1 MARTAPVPNIPAI
14 PGMNPGVF
22 ILGGGGGGGGRG
34 GRGGNGDGGDQ
45 GAGGKNGGNGAQ
57 GGGRNAGNCGQ
68 SSGGGCPNPAHGGA
82 GGTQAGHPMDP
93 VTGRVYTVAVTD
105 MALPGAFP
113 LVIERA
119 YSSAQR
125 DRDYGLGYGWN
136 HSLGWR
142 VIELRRRRVRVITET
157 ALACEGPCP
166 EEGETVKLPVGL
178 LTRTRDGYLLKADD
192 GITRVF
198 EDVFAIDNEFRLSA
212 LLDHNGNQA
221 RLYYENGTGPLQF
234 VNDSV
239 GRLLRVRRHRD
250 GRIAAFEVKN
260 ASARGAWTSFRT
272 YEYDD
277 RGDLVAARDALGHAT
292 TFAYDADHRL
302 VSERWPTGLEV
313 RYRYDEH
320 GRCVETWCND
330 PNERALLAEGVPE
343 VLADGSRAKGFL
355 HAKIEYGAGEN
366 NVITSRALRRIEVN
380 AFGTTDR
387 IVWAG
392 QVHDNAFNEA
402 GELIGYR
409 DGLGRAWR
417 MGEAGGA
424 YRVVDPLGRATE
436 YLYDDRGD
444 VVTTRGPDGL
454 ETQHARDPNGNLIHL
469 SDAIGMVASF
479 RHDERGCLVHA
490 ETADGGKTSMK
501 YDALCNRVEIVEPH
515 GGARALRYDFLG
527 RLVEMRDEKGG
538 GHRWIYDAMGRVV
551 EYCSPLGAR
560 TSMSYDEVGR
570 FTGER
575 DADGRWFRLIYAG
588 LREVIAVE
596 RSDGTRVSYAYD
608 RELGLVRIVNE
619 EGDVHTIERDLEGRI
634 LSERTFD
641 GRSLRYSN
649 DQAGRLSR
657 LTFDGGEFVEL
668 TYDDLDRVVG
678 RAFSDDTFHKLEYD
692 ERGRLVLFETE
703 AVRAR
708 YTYDARGRCTRED
721 TELVNDPSA
730 TTSIQHVHDAGMHR
744 TTMNVL
750 GAFSVAA
757 PRDAAGRCAALVFS
771 DSSDARRAHQP
782 IATFSYDPTDGETA
796 RLFASGGGLELTRDA
811 HGNVLRSTVVGRGA
825 TAGRP
830 GEPVWV
836 GRLSG
841 PETLRFDYRWSPASE
856 LQVLA
861 DRDRG
866 AQSFTYDAR
875 GRIAQKRHEGRATTE
890 DYVLS
895 PRGDVRWIDGR
906 AQSHLGGGRLVTT
919 NGATLTYDARGRVVK
934 KVEGAA
940 VTTYTWTAL
949 GLLSGMT
956 LPDGARI
963 ELVYDG
969 LARRLEKRVVRRGA
983 ALVRH
988 RYRWDGDDLLEE
1000 TVERQASAADAA
1012 APFTL
1017 VERRRYAYSP
1027 DSPAPIAQAIDTER
1041 GPGAWKYFVHRDGAP
1056 VPLALVAGDGT
1067 VEEVFETE
1075 AYGRVIAGDAAATW
1089 SRFPGHWYEPETGLH
1104 HNRWRYFD
1112 PASATYLSPEPLGLA
1127 GGLEAYG
1134 YVRGR
1139 PLSLVDVDGLMGSS
1153 LATRRLPQ
1161 SQGGGTQVFNGQ
1173 SAAQR
1178 NPGGSGP
1185 LRDIHPAVAA
1195 ALPQDSGRGQ
1205 GRDPSWCSEP
1215 HAISNYL
1222 RDYEQRNGASCD
1234 PGTPQGQRHL
1244 RRALRRMGP
1253 IGSTDVNGTACAPCP
1268 NCSQTLARL
1277 HALAGT
1283 GQQAE
1288 TIPASPPRGGPPLNF
1303 RPAGA
1308 GSPLDRSRQQA
1319 AQGNTAALDDARRA
1333 NATRYRQQ
1341 LEADRAAGRNN
1352 LSDADIQS
1360 RSNRVAG
1367 MTPGVFGGTGENND
1381 WGPT

>member
-22 ILGGGGGGGGRG
+22 IMGGGAGGGGSG
-34 GRGGNGDGGDQ
+34 GRGGNGAGGDQ

-68 SSGGGCPNPAHGGA
+68 GSGGGCPNPSHGGG

-93 VTGRVYTVAVTD
+93 VTGRVYTLAVTD
-105 MALPGAFP
+105 MALPGAFS

-125 DRDYGLGYGWN
+125 DLDYGLGYGWN

-142 VIELRRRRVRVITET
+142 VIELRRRRVRIVTAT
-157 ALACEGPCP
+157 ALACEGRCP

-198 EDVFAIDNEFRLSA
+198 DDVFAIDNEFRLSA
-212 LLDHNGNQA
+212 LVDHNGNQA
-221 RLYYENGTGPLQF
+221 RLFYENGTGPLQF

-239 GRLLRVRRHRD
+239 GRLLRVRRRSD

-260 ASARGAWTSFRT
+260 ASVRGAWTSFRT
-272 YEYDD
+272 YEYDG
-277 RGDLVAARDALGHAT
+277 RGDLVAARDALGHAV

-302 VSERWPTGLEV
+302 VTERWPTGLAV
-313 RYRYDEH
+313 HYRYDQH

-355 HAKIEYGAGEN
+355 HAKVEYGAGEN
-366 NVITSRALRRIEVN
+366 NIITSRALRRIEVN
-380 AFGTTDR
+380 AFGKADR

-392 QVHDNAFNEA
+392 QVHDNAFDES
-402 GELIGYR
+402 GELVGYR
-409 DGLGRAWR
+409 DGLGRAWK
-417 MGEAGGA
+417 MGDAGGA
-424 YRVVDPLGRATE
+424 YRVVDPLGHVTE
-436 YLYDDRGD
+436 YLYDDRGN
-444 VVTTRGPDGL
+444 VVATRGPDGL
-454 ETQHARDPNGNLIHL
+454 ETQHTRDPNGNLIYL
-469 SDAIGMVASF
+469 SDAMGLVASF

-490 ETADGGKTSMK
+490 ETADGGKTTMK

-538 GHRWIYDAMGRVV
+538 VHRWLYDAMGRVV
-551 EYCSPLGAR
+551 DYCSPLGAR
-560 TSMSYDEVGR
+560 TSTIYDEAGR
-570 FTGER
+570 FAGER

-588 LREVIAVE
+588 LSEVIAVE

-608 RELGLVRIVNE
+608 RELGMVRIVNE

-634 LSERTFD
+634 LAERTFD
-641 GRSLRYSN
+641 GRSLRYRN

-657 LTFDGGEFVEL
+657 ITFDDGEFVEM
-668 TYDDLDRVVG
+668 TYDDLDRVIE
-678 RAFSDDTFHKLEYD
+678 RAFSDDTFHRLEYD
-692 ERGRLVLFETE
+692 ERGRLLLFETE
-703 AVRAR
+703 AVRTQ
-708 YTYDARGRCTRED
+708 YTYDARGRCIRED
-721 TELVNDPSA
+721 TALVNDPSSA
-730 TTSIQHVHDAGMHR
+730 TSVQQLYDAGMNR
-744 TTMNVL
+744 TRVNVP
-750 GAFSVAA
+750 GAFSLAT
-757 PRDAAGRCAALVFS
+757 PRDPAGRCSALFFS
-771 DSSDARRAHQP
+771 DDRGADQP
-782 IATFSYDPTDGETA
+782 IATFAYDPMDAETG
-796 RLFASGGGLELTRDA
+796 RLFAGGGGIALTRDA
-811 HGNVLRSTVVGRGA
+811 HGNVLRSAVSDRG
-825 TAGRP
+825 TAVDRP
-830 GEPVWV
+830 GEPIWV
-836 GRLSG
+836 GKLGG
-841 PETLRFDYRWSPASE
+841 PETLRFDYRWSPADE

-875 GRIAQKRHEGRATTE
+875 GRIAQKRHEKRAWTE

-895 PRGDVRWIDGR
+895 PRGDVRWIGGR
-906 AQSHLGGGRLVTT
+906 AQAHLVGGRLVTT
-919 NGATLTYDARGRVVK
+919 NGATLTYDARGRLVK
-934 KVEGAA
+934 KVEGTAA
-940 VTTYTWTAL
+940 TTYSWSVL

-956 LPDGARI
+956 LPDGTRL
-963 ELVYDG
+963 EFVYDG
-969 LARRLEKRVVRRGA
+969 FARRLEKRVIRRDA
-983 ALVRH
+983 AMVRH
-988 RYRWDGDDLLEE
+988 RYRWDGEDLLEE
-1000 TVERQASAADAA
+1000 TVEREASTAGAG

-1027 DSPAPIAQAIDTER
+1027 DSPAPIAQAIDTEA

-1056 VPLALVAGDGT
+1056 VPLALVDADGT
-1067 VEEVFETE
+1067 VDQVFETE
-1075 AYGRVIAGDAAATW
+1075 AYGRVIAGDAAATL

-1104 HNRWRYFD
+1104 YNRWRYFD
-1112 PASATYLSPEPLGLA
+1112 PASATYLSPEPLGLE

-1134 YVRGR
+1134 YVSGR
-1139 PLSLVDVDGLMGSS
+1139 PLALVDADGLMGSTVTS
-1153 LATRRLPQ
+1153 RRLPR
-1161 SQGGGTQVFNGQ
+1161 SQGGGTPQFTGQ
-1173 SAAQR
+1173 SARYR
-1178 NPGGSGP
+1178 NPEGQGP
-1185 LRDIHPAVAA
+1185 LHDLHPAVAA

-1222 RDYEQRNGASCD
+1222 RDYEDRHGVRCD
-1234 PGTPQGQRHL
+1234 PGTPEGQRQL

-1253 IGSTDVNGTACAPCP
+1253 VGSTDVGGTPCAPCP

-1283 GQQAE
+1283 GQQPE

-1308 GSPLDRSRQQA
+1308 GAPLDRARQQA
-1319 AQGNTAALDDARRA
+1319 AQGNTAPLDDARRA
-1333 NATRYRQQ
+1333 NAARYRQQ

-1352 LSDADIQS
+1352 HSDAEIQR

>member
-22 ILGGGGGGGGRG
+22 VMGGGAGGGGSG
-34 GRGGNGDGGDQ
+34 GRGGNGGGGDQ
-45 GAGGKNGGNGAQ
+45 GAGGNSGGNGAQ
-57 GGGRNAGNCGQ
+57 GGGRNAGSCGQ
-68 SSGGGCPNPAHGGA
+68 GSGGGCPNPTHGGG
-82 GGTQAGHPMDP
+82 GGTQAGHPIDP
-93 VTGRVYTVAVTD
+93 VTGRVYTLAVTD

-125 DRDYGLGYGWN
+125 DLDYGLGHGWN

-142 VIELRRRRVRVITET
+142 VIELRRRRVRIVTAT
-157 ALACEGPCP
+157 ALACEGRCP
-166 EEGETVKLPVGL
+166 DEGETVKLPVGL

-198 EDVFAIDNEFRLSA
+198 DDVFAIDNEFRLSA
-212 LLDHNGNQA
+212 LVDHNGNQA
-221 RLYYENGTGPLQF
+221 RLFYENGTGPLTF

-239 GRLLRVRRHRD
+239 GRLLRVRRHSD

-260 ASARGAWTSFRT
+260 ASVRGAWTSFRT
-272 YEYDD
+272 YEYDE
-277 RGDLVAARDALGHAT
+277 RGDLVAARDALGHAV
-292 TFAYDADHRL
+292 TFDYDSDHRL
-302 VSERWPTGLEV
+302 VTERWPTGLAV
-313 RYRYDEH
+313 HYRYDEH

-343 VLADGSRAKGFL
+343 VLADGTRAKGFL
-355 HAKIEYGAGEN
+355 HAKVEYGAGEN

-380 AFGTTDR
+380 AFGKADR

-392 QVHDNAFNEA
+392 QVHDNAFDEA
-402 GELIGYR
+402 GELVGYR
-409 DGLGRAWR
+409 DGLGRAWK
-417 MGEAGGA
+417 MGESGGA
-424 YRVVDPLGRATE
+424 YRVVDPLGHATE
-436 YLYDDRGD
+436 YLYDDRGN
-444 VVTTRGPDGL
+444 VVATRGPDGL
-454 ETQHARDPNGNLIHL
+454 ETQHARDPNGNLIYL
-469 SDAIGMVASF
+469 SDAMGLVASF

-490 ETADGGKTSMK
+490 ETADGGKTTMK

-515 GGARALRYDFLG
+515 GGTRALRYDFLG

-538 GHRWIYDAMGRVV
+538 VHRWLHDAMGRVV

-560 TSMSYDEVGR
+560 TSTIYDEAGR
-570 FTGER
+570 FAGER

-588 LREVIAVE
+588 LSEVIAVE

-608 RELGLVRIVNE
+608 RELGMVRIVNE

-634 LSERTFD
+634 LAERTFD
-641 GRSLRYSN
+641 GRSLRYRN

-657 LTFDGGEFVEL
+657 ITFDDGEFVEM
-668 TYDDLDRVVG
+668 TYDDLDRVIG
-678 RAFSDDTFHKLEYD
+678 RAFSDDTFHRLEYD
-692 ERGRLVLFETE
+692 ERGRLLHFETE
-703 AVRAR
+703 AVRTQ
-708 YTYDARGRCTRED
+708 YTYDARGRCIRED
-721 TELVNDPSA
+721 TALVNDPSSA
-730 TTSIQHVHDAGMHR
+730 ASVQQLYDAGMNR
-744 TTMNVL
+744 TRMDVP
-750 GAFSVAA
+750 GAFSIAT
-757 PRDAAGRCAALVFS
+757 PRDPAGRCSALFFS
-771 DSSDARRAHQP
+771 DDRGADQP
-782 IATFSYDPTDGETA
+782 IATFAYDLMDAETG
-796 RLFASGGGLELTRDA
+796 RLFAGGGGIALTRDA
-811 HGNVLRSTVVGRGA
+811 HGNVLRSAVSGLGA
-825 TAGRP
+825 AVDRP
-830 GEPVWV
+830 GEPIWV
-836 GRLSG
+836 GKLGG
-841 PETLRFDYRWSPASE
+841 PETLRFDYRWSPADE

-875 GRIAQKRHEGRATTE
+875 GRIAQKRHEKRAWTE

-895 PRGDVRWIDGR
+895 PRGDVRWIGGR
-906 AQSHLGGGRLVTT
+906 AQSHLVGGRLVTT
-919 NGATLTYDARGRVVK
+919 NGATLTYDARGRLVK
-934 KVEGAA
+934 KVEGTA
-940 VTTYTWTAL
+940 VTTYAWSVL

-956 LPDGARI
+956 LPDRTRL
-963 ELVYDG
+963 EFVYDG
-969 LARRLEKRVVRRGA
+969 FARRLEKRVMRRDA
-983 ALVRH
+983 AMVRH
-988 RYRWDGDDLLEE
+988 RYRWDGEDLLEE
-1000 TVERQASAADAA
+1000 TVERQAPTVGADV
-1012 APFTL
+1012 PFTL

-1027 DSPAPIAQAIDTER
+1027 DSPVPIAQAVDTEA

-1056 VPLALVAGDGT
+1056 VPLALVDADGT
-1067 VEEVFETE
+1067 VDQVFETE
-1075 AYGRVIAGDAAATW
+1075 AYGRVIAGDAAATL

-1104 HNRWRYFD
+1104 YNRWRYFD
-1112 PASATYLSPEPLGLA
+1112 PASATYLSPEPLGLE

-1134 YVRGR
+1134 YVSGR
-1139 PLSLVDVDGLMGSS
+1139 PLAVIDADGLMGSRFN
-1153 LATRRLPQ
+1153 TRRLPR
-1161 SQGGGTQVFNGQ
+1161 SQGGGTREFTGQ
-1173 SAAQR
+1173 SASER
-1178 NPGGSGP
+1178 NAGGRGP
-1185 LRDIHPAVAA
+1185 LHDLHPAVAA

-1222 RDYEQRNGASCD
+1222 RDYEDRNGVKCD
-1234 PGTPQGQRHL
+1234 PGTPEGQRHL

-1253 IGSTDVNGTACAPCP
+1253 IGSTDVNGTDCAPCP

-1283 GQQAE
+1283 GQQPE

-1308 GSPLDRSRQQA
+1308 GTPLDRARQQA
-1319 AQGNTAALDDARRA
+1319 AQGNTAPLDDARRA
-1333 NATRYRQQ
+1333 NAARYRQQ
-1341 LEADRAAGRNN
+1341 LEADRTAGRNN
-1352 LSDADIQS
+1352 HSDAEIQR

>member
-22 ILGGGGGGGGRG
+22 IMGGGAGGGGSG
-34 GRGGNGDGGDQ
+34 GRGGNGAGGDQ

-57 GGGRNAGNCGQ
+57 GGGPNASSCGQ
-68 SSGGGCPNPAHGGA
+68 GSGGGCPNPSHGGG

-93 VTGRVYTVAVTD
+93 VTGRVYTLAVTD

-125 DRDYGLGYGWN
+125 DLDYGLGHGWN

-142 VIELRRRRVRVITET
+142 VIELRRRRVRIVTAT

-166 EEGETVKLPVGL
+166 DEGETVKLPVGL

-198 EDVFAIDNEFRLSA
+198 DDVFAIDNEFRLSA
-212 LLDHNGNQA
+212 LVDHNGNQA
-221 RLYYENGTGPLQF
+221 RLFYENGTGPLQF

-239 GRLLRVRRHRD
+239 GRLLRVRRHSD

-260 ASARGAWTSFRT
+260 ASVRGAWTSFRT
-272 YEYDD
+272 YEYDE
-277 RGDLVAARDALGHAT
+277 RGDLVAARDALGHAV
-292 TFAYDADHRL
+292 TFAYDSDHRL
-302 VSERWPTGLEV
+302 VTERWPTGLAV
-313 RYRYDEH
+313 HYRYDQH

-343 VLADGSRAKGFL
+343 VLADGTQAKGFL
-355 HAKIEYGAGEN
+355 HAKVEYGAGEN

-380 AFGTTDR
+380 AFGKADR

-392 QVHDNAFNEA
+392 QVHDNAFDES
-402 GELIGYR
+402 GELVGYR
-409 DGLGRAWR
+409 DGLGRAWK

-424 YRVVDPLGRATE
+424 YRVVDPLGHATE

-444 VVTTRGPDGL
+444 VVATRGPDGL
-454 ETQHARDPNGNLIHL
+454 ETQHARDPNGNLIYL
-469 SDAIGMVASF
+469 SDAMGLVASF

-490 ETADGGKTSMK
+490 ETADGGRTTMK

-515 GGARALRYDFLG
+515 GGARSLRYDFLG

-538 GHRWIYDAMGRVV
+538 VHRWLYDAMGRVV

-560 TSMSYDEVGR
+560 TSTIYDEAGR
-570 FTGER
+570 FAGER

-588 LREVIAVE
+588 LGEVIAVE

-608 RELGLVRIVNE
+608 RELGMVRIVNE

-634 LSERTFD
+634 LAERTFD
-641 GRSLRYSN
+641 GRSLRYRN

-657 LTFDGGEFVEL
+657 ITFDDGEFVEM
-668 TYDDLDRVVG
+668 TYDDLDRVIE
-678 RAFSDDTFHKLEYD
+678 RAFSDDTFHRLEYD
-692 ERGRLVLFETE
+692 ERGRLLLFETE
-703 AVRAR
+703 AVRTQ
-708 YTYDARGRCTRED
+708 YTYDARGRCIRED
-721 TELVNDPSA
+721 TALVNDPSSA
-730 TTSIQHVHDAGMHR
+730 TSVQQLYDAGMNR
-744 TTMNVL
+744 TRINVP
-750 GAFSVAA
+750 GAFSLAT
-757 PRDAAGRCAALVFS
+757 PRDPAGRCSALFFS
-771 DSSDARRAHQP
+771 DDRGADQP
-782 IATFSYDPTDGETA
+782 IATFAYDPMDAEAG
-796 RLFASGGGLELTRDA
+796 RLFAGGGGIALTRDA
-811 HGNVLRSTVVGRGA
+811 HGNVLRSAVSGRGA
-825 TAGRP
+825 AVDRP
-830 GEPVWV
+830 GEPIWV
-836 GRLSG
+836 GKLGG
-841 PETLRFDYRWSPASE
+841 PETLRFDYRWSPADE

-861 DRDRG
+861 ERDRG

-875 GRIAQKRHEGRATTE
+875 GRVAQKRHEKRASTE
-890 DYVLS
+890 DYALS
-895 PRGDVRWIDGR
+895 PRGDVRWIGGR
-906 AQSHLGGGRLVTT
+906 AQSHLVGGRLVTT
-919 NGATLTYDARGRVVK
+919 NGATLTYDARGRLVK
-934 KVEGAA
+934 KVEGTA
-940 VTTYTWTAL
+940 VTTYSWSVL

-956 LPDGARI
+956 LPDGTRL
-963 ELVYDG
+963 EFVYDG
-969 LARRLEKRVVRRGA
+969 FARRLEKRVMRRDA
-983 ALVRH
+983 AMVRH
-988 RYRWDGDDLLEE
+988 RYRWDGEDLLEE
-1000 TVERQASAADAA
+1000 TVEREASTAGAG

-1027 DSPAPIAQAIDTER
+1027 DSPAPIAQAIDTEA

-1056 VPLALVAGDGT
+1056 VPLALVDADGT
-1067 VEEVFETE
+1067 VDQVFETE
-1075 AYGRVIAGDAAATW
+1075 AYGRVIAGDAAATL

-1104 HNRWRYFD
+1104 YNRWRYFD
-1112 PASATYLSPEPLGLA
+1112 PASATYLSPEPLGLE

-1134 YVRGR
+1134 YVSGR
-1139 PLSLVDVDGLMGSS
+1139 PLTLVDLDGLMGSTVTS
-1153 LATRRLPQ
+1153 RRLPR
-1161 SQGGGTQVFNGQ
+1161 SQGGGTPQFTGQ
-1173 SAAQR
+1173 SARYR
-1178 NPGGSGP
+1178 NPHGEGP
-1185 LRDIHPAVAA
+1185 LHDLHPAVAA

-1222 RDYEQRNGASCD
+1222 RDYEDRNGVRCD
-1234 PGTPQGQRHL
+1234 PGTPEGQRQL

-1253 IGSTDVNGTACAPCP
+1253 IGSTDVSGTDCAPCP

-1283 GQQAE
+1283 GRQPE

-1308 GSPLDRSRQQA
+1308 GAPLDRARQQA
-1319 AQGNTAALDDARRA
+1319 AQGNTAPLDDARRA
-1333 NATRYRQQ
+1333 NAARYRQQ

-1352 LSDADIQS
+1352 HSDAEIQR
-1360 RSNRVAG
+1360 RSNRVAA